1 MQASGPFVV
10 SNSARIEIDPALKPS
25 SMTAAFKQFGRI
37 HIPGFLKPA
46 SAEMLHRALAT
57 EKLWI
62 CSTMG
67 GGQTIDVPVE
77 QLEAFPPDKAMR
89 FLQLAHA
96 EARDGFH
103 YMFDSV
109 RISDLAE
116 QRQALAVELVAAYGF
131 LNSSA
136 FLDFIR
142 ALTGDPRPNYVD
154 AQATR
159 YERGHYLTQHDD
171 SAAEKGRLYAYV
183 LNLTPHWRTDWGGL
197 LNFIDTDGHVAE
209 AYSPA
214 WNALN
219 LFRVLQPHAVSC
231 VAPFAGAPRLSITGW
246 VRQIDLSL
254 LPGRSPTPNPFRKTP

>member
-1 MQASGPFVV
+1 MG
-10 SNSARIEIDPALKPS
+10 SNFARIEIDPGLKPS
-25 SMTAAFKQFGRI
+25 SMTAAFRQFGRI
-37 HIPGFLKPA
+37 HSPGFLKPA
-46 SAEMLHRALAT
+46 SAGMLHQALAA
-57 EKLWI
+57 ERLWM

-67 GGQTIDVPVE
+67 GGQTIDIPVE
-77 QLEAFPPDKAMR
+77 QLEAFPPDQAMR

-103 YMFDSV
+103 YMFDSL

-116 QRQALAVELVAAYGF
+116 KKQPLDAPYAAAYAF
-131 LNSSA
+131 LNSRA
-136 FLDFIR
+136 FLDFVR
-142 ALTGDPRPNYVD
+142 ALTGDPRPNHVD

-159 YERGHYLTQHDD
+159 YEPGHYLTQHDD
-171 SAAEKGRLYAYV
+171 KKPSAGRLYAYV

-197 LNFIDTDGHVAE
+197 LNFIDADGHVAE

-214 WNALN
+214 WTALN
-219 LFRVLQPHAVSC
+219 LFRVPQPHAVSC

-254 LPGRSPTPNPFRKTP
+254 LPGRGPASSQSQGTPP